1 MSNKDVTNPG
11 SVNVADEADGE
22 TRINQAI
29 EVTTPSYNAGPTVDV
44 ATERLP
50 GRGLASNNTAA
61 NSPSS
66 R

>member
-1 MSNKDVTNPG
+1 MANGTVNNPG
-11 SVNVADEADGE
+11 LVNVADEADGL
-22 TRINQAI
+22 TKINQAI
-29 EVTTPSYNAGPTVDV
+29 TTAKPSSNAGPLVS
-44 ATERLP
+44 AANEAF

>member
-1 MSNKDVTNPG
+1 MATNDSTNPG
-11 SVNVADEADGE
+11 LVNVADEADGE
-22 TRINQAI
+22 TKINQAI
-29 EVTTPSYNAGPTVDV
+29 EVTTPSYNSGPTVDV
-44 ATERLP
+44 TTERLP

>member
-1 MSNKDVTNPG
+1 MIGKDVTNPG
-11 SVNVADEADGE
+11 LVNVADEADGKLSVD
-22 TRINQAI
+22 QAI
-29 EVTTPSYNAGPTVDV
+29 EATHPSYNAGPTIDV
-44 ATERLP
+44 TTEKLP